1 MKKTSWPFYLFYL
14 CGLLL
19 LACQDDNDSGV
30 TPPGNGD
37 TFEGSQYVITL
48 QDETEN
54 FHYPEF
60 ICTMRTEDGTVITR
74 RGGHIRLDGQS
85 ILTLD
90 TGLKE
95 GIYRLLYLT
104 TPVVTE
110 AEADTT
116 WNEYGLGCRIEI
128 SKGTVRVLD
137 PYNKTANLSGN
148 GTAED
153 PFIISSYDHLK
164 RLRSMTNDQ
173 TQNKFLTASTYFLQI
188 ADINMDKASYDSDHQ
203 FGWLSIGNVPNN
215 PFRGIYDGNGY
226 KIKNLWATRQNSTG
240 IALFGYTEKAIF
252 KHVWME
258 NPKME
263 GNFAVGALVGGAV
276 SAGDMRDKTSL
287 IGCTTSGGYIKA
299 SKGSVG
305 AGGLVGVVDLY
316 GMIAMDSCVNTSTP
330 VSGSYGVGGLLGV
343 GSLYSQSYLQQ
354 CENHASVS
362 SDYTGAGGLV
372 GSVDSL
378 SILGCVNTGNITG
391 SKAYN
396 PSDASN
402 GGYATGGIA
411 GGTGVSYIYASTN
424 EGNIDGYIGVGGII
438 GSTRLGSDELLFN
451 NTLVKSCGNTGAVSG
466 KSSVGG
472 ICGEAQLGCYA
483 VYNTGAVSA
492 SASGSFVGLSLIH
505 I

>member
-1 MKKTSWPFYLFYL
+1 MKKTSWPFYLFCL

-137 PYNKTANLSGN
+137 PYNKTANLSGS

-173 TQNKFLTASTYFLQI
+173 TQNEFLTASTYFLQI
-188 ADINMDKASYDSDHQ
+188 ADINMDKASYDGDHRVR
-203 FGWLSIGNVPNN
+203 L
-215 PFRGIYDGNGY
+215 
-226 KIKNLWATRQNSTG
+226 
-240 IALFGYTEKAIF
+240 AI
-252 KHVWME
+252 
-258 NPKME
+258 
-263 GNFAVGALVGGAV
+263 
-276 SAGDMRDKTSL
+276 DR
-287 IGCTTSGGYIKA
+287 
-299 SKGSVG
+299 
-305 AGGLVGVVDLY
+305 
-316 GMIAMDSCVNTSTP
+316 
-330 VSGSYGVGGLLGV
+330 
-343 GSLYSQSYLQQ
+343 
-354 CENHASVS
+354 
-362 SDYTGAGGLV
+362 
-372 GSVDSL
+372 
-378 SILGCVNTGNITG
+378 
-391 SKAYN
+391 
-396 PSDASN
+396 
-402 GGYATGGIA
+402 
-411 GGTGVSYIYASTN
+411 
-424 EGNIDGYIGVGGII
+424 
-438 GSTRLGSDELLFN
+438 
-451 NTLVKSCGNTGAVSG
+451 
-466 KSSVGG
+466 
-472 ICGEAQLGCYA
+472 
-483 VYNTGAVSA
+483 
-492 SASGSFVGLSLIH
+492 
-505 I
+505 